1 MDELL
6 VERVLRAVECIP
18 PGRVASYGLIASLVG
33 TGPRQVGAV
42 MSRHGSAVAWWRV
55 PTHDGR
61 LPAPSMAEARRRW
74 TEEGTPIRP
83 DGTRCD
89 YRASVVDIDTYAAA
103 VEEAL
108 ADLPL

>member
-6 VERVLRAVECIP
+6 IERVLRAVECIP

-42 MSRHGSAVAWWRV
+42 MSRHGSTVAWWRV

-61 LPAPSMAEARRRW
+61 LPAPSMGEARRLW
-74 TEEGTPIRP
+74 AEEGIPIRP
-83 DGTRCD
+83 DGIRCD
-89 YRASVVDIDTYAAA
+89 YRACVVDLDTYAAA
-103 VEEAL
+103 IETAL
-108 ADLPL
+108 ADLPS

>member
-6 VERVLRAVECIP
+6 TERVLRAVECIP

-55 PTHDGR
+55 PTRDGR
-61 LPAPSMAEARRRW
+61 LPSPSMSEAKRHW
-74 TEEGTPIRP
+74 VEEGIPAKP
-83 DGTRCD
+83 DGSRCD
-89 YRASVVDIDTYAAA
+89 YPACVVDLDSYAAA
-103 VEEAL
+103 VRDAID
-108 ADLPL
+108 DLH